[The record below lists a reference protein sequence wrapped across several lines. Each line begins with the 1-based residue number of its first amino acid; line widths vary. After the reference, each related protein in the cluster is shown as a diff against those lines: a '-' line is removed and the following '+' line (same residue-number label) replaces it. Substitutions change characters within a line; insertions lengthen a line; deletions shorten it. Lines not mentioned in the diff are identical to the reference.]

1 MIAATTETAMTTDAE
16 CGCRAGDTDLDRLIR
31 RMSAHDA
38 YGARPAAAFCLAE
51 PADEGD
57 DR

>member
-1 MIAATTETAMTTDAE
+1 MTTDAE
-16 CGCRAGDTDLDRLIR
+16 CGCRAGDTDLDRLIC

-38 YGARPAAAFCLAE
+38 YGARPAAAFCPAE

>member
-1 MIAATTETAMTTDAE
+1 MYTHDHCVCHAE
-16 CGCRAGDTDLDRLIR
+16 ETDLDRLIC

-38 YGARPAAAFCLAE
+38 YGARPAAAFCVAE

-57 DR
+57 DQ